1 MRLRLLGSTFCLTA
15 SILVACSDEASAPST
30 TGPSTCG
37 ADQAACV
44 SGECIPA
51 INFCN
56 GTPDCADGSDE
67 ASCGVQC
74 TAEQFQ
80 CGSGEC
86 VASTAYCNGTPD
98 CADNS
103 DEASCA
109 CGADQF
115 ACATGE
121 CLPLAARCDGTP
133 QCPDGSDE
141 ASCAPPGCAA
151 GQVACA
157 TGECI
162 AAQGVCDGV
171 PNCPDGSDEANCP
184 TGTGG
189 ATGSGGTG
197 AGGGVGSGGN
207 PPVTGTWHC
216 FSSATIQSSLLSE
229 YGSWKSSYYRDCGD
243 GTACIED
250 TYNGRCVSEG
260 VAYGMLL
267 AVNMND
273 QDAFDRLWAYYN
285 AHLNA
290 NGVMN
295 WETATCG
302 EVWGQNG
309 AADAELDAAMALIQ
323 ANARW
328 GGGYATDATT
338 LITAIRDHETETC
351 DGRIILKPG
360 DAWGGCSDNGQ
371 INPSYFAPG
380 YYRAFA
386 AFVPA
391 QAQHW
396 NDMVDDTYELY
407 DIMQARMGGLLP
419 DWCATDGSDWYGGEY
434 WWEACRV
441 PWRVATDYCW
451 SGDARP
457 ATVLSGIDA
466 WVDANGG
473 IAGVDRPANSCYR
486 GGFAL
491 TGVSASQA
499 ELDANVSAWL
509 ANDSEDNAYY
519 QGTLRVLYMLVAAS
533 QFPMS
538 I

>member
-1 MRLRLLGSTFCLTA
+1 MRLRLLGSTLCLTTA
-15 SILVACSDEASAPST
+15 VLVACSDEASAPST
-30 TGPSTCG
+30 TGPAGCS
-37 ADQAACV
+37 ADEAACV

-51 INFCN
+51 INFCDGTPQCADGSDEAN
-56 GTPDCADGSDE
+56 CGVQCTAEERQCASGECVAAASFCDGTPDCADGSDE
-67 ASCGVQC
+67 ALCS
-74 TAEQFQ
+74 AECVDGQLA

-86 VASTAYCNGTPD
+86 VPVAAY
-98 CADNS
+98 
-103 DEASCA
+103 
-109 CGADQF
+109 
-115 ACATGE
+115 
-121 CLPLAARCDGTP
+121 CDGTP
-133 QCPDGSDE
+133 QC
-141 ASCAPPGCAA
+141 A
-151 GQVACA
+151 
-157 TGECI
+157 
-162 AAQGVCDGV
+162 
-171 PNCPDGSDEANCP
+171 DGSDEANCAP
-184 TGTGG
+184 PACAAGQIACASGECIAVQGVCDGTPNCADGSDEANCGTGG
-189 ATGSGGTG
+189 TGSGG
-197 AGGGVGSGGN
+197 GGGMGGNVGSGGS

-216 FSSATIQSSLLSE
+216 FSSATIQSSLQTE
-229 YGSWKSSYYRDCGD
+229 YSSWKNTYFRDCGD
-243 GTACIED
+243 GTACIAD
-250 TYNGRCVSEG
+250 GSRCVSEG
-260 VAYGMLL
+260 VAYGMLA
-267 AVNMND
+267 AVNMD
-273 QDAFDRLWAYYN
+273 DRDAFDKLWAYYL
-285 AHLNA
+285 AHVNS

-295 WETATCG
+295 WETAACG

-309 AADAELDAAMALIQ
+309 ATDAELDAAIGLIQ
-323 ANARW
+323 ADARW
-328 GGGYATDATT
+328 GGYAGDATT

-351 DGRIILKPG
+351 NGRIILRPG

-371 INPSYFAPG
+371 INPSYFAPA

-386 AFVPA
+386 SFVPT

-396 NDMVDDTYELY
+396 NDMVEDTYELY

-451 SGDARP
+451 SGDARA
-457 ATVLSGIDA
+457 ATVLAGIDG

-499 ELDANVSAWL
+499 ELDANVSAWM

-519 QGTLRVLYMLVAAS
+519 QGTLRVLYMLVAAG